1 MVSGLGL
8 VLHPTRDVTEV
19 VEIIE
24 RWATR
29 HHKTLFVREE
39 DQHRVP
45 SCVEPV
51 PEGEVAARA
60 DALISIGGDGTMLGA
75 LRSAIRDPKPVL
87 GVHLGRLGFLV
98 EIEPP
103 ELPDALSRLL
113 SKDFTVE
120 SHACLAC
127 DVCGD
132 DVVAFNDIA
141 LVRQPGAGF
150 VSVTL
155 AIDGQQYGYYR
166 SDAVVVSTPIGS
178 TAYSYAAGGP
188 LISPAADS
196 VVITPAAPMAGIS
209 RAVVLSPDEKIRLE
223 LQPNSSPVVV
233 EMDGLVFRDAAT
245 EGTVDISY
253 RRDAGLVVRFD
264 PLRYQERNQLKM
276 TLLDLPFLPEQLREL
291 LPEEL
296 RRRSQE
302 LPPPADP
309 PPC

>member
-1 MVSGLGL
+1 MSGLGL

-19 VEIIE
+19 VGIIE

-29 HHKTLFVREE
+29 HHKTLMVREE

-45 SCVEPV
+45 SFVETMPAD
-51 PEGEVAARA
+51 EVAIRA

-75 LRSAIRDPKPVL
+75 LRSAVRDPKPVL

-103 ELPDALSRLL
+103 ELPEALSRLL
-113 SKDFTVE
+113 SKDFTIE
-120 SHACLAC
+120 SHACLEC

-132 DVVAFNDIA
+132 DIVAFNDIA
-141 LVRQPGAGF
+141 LVRQPGSGF
-150 VSVTL
+150 VNLTL

-188 LISPAADS
+188 LVSPAADS
-196 VVITPAAPMAGIS
+196 VVITPSAPMAGIS
-209 RAVVLSPDEKIRLE
+209 RSVVLSPDEKIRLE
-223 LQPNSSPVVV
+223 LQPESSAVVV

-245 EGTVDISY
+245 EGAVDISY
-253 RRDAGLVVRFD
+253 RRNAGLVVRLD

-276 TLLDLPFLPEQLREL
+276 SLLDLPFLPDQLSEL
-291 LPEEL
+291 LPKELL
-296 RRRSQE
+296 RRTQQQ
-302 LPPPADP
+302 LPPP
-309 PPC
+309 C

>member
-1 MVSGLGL
+1 MGL

-19 VEIIE
+19 VGIIE

-29 HHKTLFVREE
+29 HRKTLMVRAE

-45 SCVEPV
+45 GCVEPV
-51 PEGEVAARA
+51 PA
-60 DALISIGGDGTMLGA
+60 DELVTRSNALISIGGDGTMLGA
-75 LRSAIRDPKPVL
+75 LRSAVADPKPVL

-141 LVRQPGAGF
+141 LVRQPGSGF

-155 AIDGQQYGYYR
+155 GIDGQQYGYYR

-196 VVITPAAPMAGIS
+196 VVITPSAPMAGIS
-209 RAVVLSPDEKIRLE
+209 RSVVLSPDEKIRLE
-223 LQPNSSPVVV
+223 LRPDSSPVVV

-245 EGTVDISY
+245 EGAVDITY
-253 RRDAGLVVRFD
+253 RRNAGLVVRFD

-296 RRRSQE
+296 RRRAQQQI
-302 LPPPADP
+302 P

>member
-1 MVSGLGL
+1 MSGLGL
-8 VLHPTRDVTEV
+8 VLHPTRDVSEV

-24 RWATR
+24 RWASR
-29 HHKTLFVREE
+29 HHKSLMVREE

-45 SCVEPV
+45 ASVEPV
-51 PEGEVAARA
+51 PADAVAVRA

-75 LRSAIRDPKPVL
+75 LRSAILDPKPVL
-87 GVHLGRLGFLV
+87 GVHLGKLGFLV
-98 EIEPP
+98 EVEPP
-103 ELPDALSRLL
+103 ELPEALSRLL

-141 LVRQPGAGF
+141 LVRQPGSGF
-150 VSVTL
+150 ITATL
-155 AIDGQQYGYYR
+155 GIDGQQYGYYR
-166 SDAVVVSTPIGS
+166 CDAVVVSTPIGS

-188 LISPAADS
+188 LISPAAD
-196 VVITPAAPMAGIS
+196 VVVVTPSAPMAGIS
-209 RAVVLSPDEKIRLE
+209 RSVVLSPGEKIRLE
-223 LQPNSSPVVV
+223 LEPNSAAVAV

-245 EGTVDISY
+245 EGTIDISY
-253 RRDAGLVVRFD
+253 RRNAGLVVRLD

-276 TLLDLPFLPEQLREL
+276 SLLDLPFLPEQLREL

-296 RRRSQE
+296 QHHQQDR
-302 LPPPADP
+302 P

>member
-1 MVSGLGL
+1 MSGLGL

-19 VEIIE
+19 VGIIE

-29 HHKTLFVREE
+29 HHKTLIVRAE

-45 SCVEPV
+45 SCVESV
-51 PEGEVAARA
+51 PADQVATRA

-75 LRSAIRDPKPVL
+75 LRSAVLDPKPVL

-103 ELPDALSRLL
+103 ELPEALSRLL
-113 SKDFTVE
+113 SKDFTIE

-141 LVRQPGAGF
+141 LVRQPGSGF
-150 VSVTL
+150 VNLTL

-166 SDAVVVSTPIGS
+166 CDAVVVSTPIGS

-188 LISPAADS
+188 LVSPAADS
-196 VVITPAAPMAGIS
+196 VVITPSAPMAGIS
-209 RAVVLSPDEKIRLE
+209 RSVVLAADEKIRLE
-223 LQPNSSPVVV
+223 LQSESSPVVV

-245 EGTVDISY
+245 EGAVDISY
-253 RRDAGLVVRFD
+253 RRNAGLVVRLD

-276 TLLDLPFLPEQLREL
+276 SLLDLPFLPDQLSEL
-291 LPEEL
+291 LPKELL
-296 RRRSQE
+296 RRAEQE
-302 LPPPADP
+302 LPPP
-309 PPC
+309 C

>member
-1 MVSGLGL
+1 MGL

-19 VEIIE
+19 VGIIE

-29 HHKTLFVREE
+29 NHKTLMVRE
-39 DQHRVP
+39 DDKHRVP
-45 SCVEPV
+45 SSVVAV
-51 PEGEVAARA
+51 PEGEVATRA

-75 LRSAIRDPKPVL
+75 LRSAVLDPKPVL

-103 ELPDALSRLL
+103 DLPEALSRLL
-113 SKDFTVE
+113 SKDFTIE

-141 LVRQPGAGF
+141 LVRQPGSGF
-150 VSVTL
+150 VNLTL

-196 VVITPAAPMAGIS
+196 VVITPSAPMAGIS
-209 RAVVLSPDEKIRLE
+209 RSVILAPEEKIRLE
-223 LQPNSSPVVV
+223 LEPDSSPVVV

-245 EGTVDISY
+245 EGAVDISY
-253 RRDAGLVVRFD
+253 RRNAGLVVRFD

-296 RRRSQE
+296 RRRPQ
-302 LPPPADP
+302 PQPP